1 MDKIQN
7 VLEQSFFVKLLFIIA
22 FIRNLSDTYL
32 CERTKC
38 KMEYLISRLKNK
50 ADKILIY
57 YFLWNYI
64 EINYHFNYN

>member
-1 MDKIQN
+1 
-7 VLEQSFFVKLLFIIA
+7 
-22 FIRNLSDTYL
+22 
-32 CERTKC
+32 
-38 KMEYLISRLKNK
+38 MEYLISRLKNK